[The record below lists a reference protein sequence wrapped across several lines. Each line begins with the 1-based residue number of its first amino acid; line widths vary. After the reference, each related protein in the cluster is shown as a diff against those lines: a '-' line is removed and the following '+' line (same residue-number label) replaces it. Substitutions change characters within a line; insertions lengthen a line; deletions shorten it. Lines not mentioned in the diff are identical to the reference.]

1 MDKSG
6 ALLLIQHGYAAYAFS
21 HLTYIVLLATFLYY
35 VKEKCPP
42 ASNRLTAAI
51 GGLADRGCY
60 SWYLAV

>member
-35 VKEKCPP
+35 VHLQYVHLRFYWVLWDLHIPKVI
-42 ASNRLTAAI
+42 N
-51 GGLADRGCY
+51 
-60 SWYLAV
+60 V